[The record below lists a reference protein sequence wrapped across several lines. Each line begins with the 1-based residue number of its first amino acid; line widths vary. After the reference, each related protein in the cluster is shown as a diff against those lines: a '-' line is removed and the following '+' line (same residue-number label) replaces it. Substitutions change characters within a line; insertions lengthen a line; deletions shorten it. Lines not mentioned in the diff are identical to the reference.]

1 VNAVLDQR
9 ARLTRKGTESPS
21 LLLTPFIDVL
31 LVLLCF
37 VLAVSFQIRAAV
49 DVKLPEAS
57 TGQLMTDDHLT
68 VSISRDSSL
77 IIQGRPVTVEGL
89 PAVLRQ
95 VLAKLPAGTTPSA
108 VIQGDEQIPYA
119 LLVQVMDALRAQGIT
134 DLSLLTESRG
144 GR

>member
-1 VNAVLDQR
+1 MLDPR
-9 ARLTRKGTESPS
+9 ARLRRHAQETPS
-21 LLLTPFIDVL
+21 LILTPFIDIL

-37 VLAVSFQIRAAV
+37 VLAVSFQIRAVIAV
-49 DVKLPEAS
+49 QLPEAS
-57 TGQLMTDDHLT
+57 TGELLTEEQLT
-68 VSISRDSSL
+68 VSIGRDSTL
-77 IIQGRPVTVEGL
+77 VLQGRIVTIEGM

-95 VLAKLPAGTTPSA
+95 VLETLPQGRTTSA

-119 LLVQVMDALRAQGIT
+119 LLVQVMDVLRAQGIS

>member
-1 VNAVLDQR
+1 MVDPR
-9 ARLTRKGTESPS
+9 ARLGRRTPETPP
-21 LLLTPFIDVL
+21 LLLTPFIDIL

-57 TGQLMTDDHLT
+57 TGELMTDDHLT
-68 VSISRDSSL
+68 ISISRDSSL
-77 IIQGRPVTVEGL
+77 VIQGQRVSIEGL
-89 PAVLRQ
+89 PAVLKQ
-95 VLAKLPAGTTPSA
+95 VLSQLPAGTAPSA

-119 LLVQVMDALRAQGIT
+119 LLVQVMDALRAQGVS
-134 DLSLLTESRG
+134 DLSLLTETRG

>member
-1 VNAVLDQR
+1 MLDPR
-9 ARLTRKGTESPS
+9 ARLRRRSIDTPS
-21 LLLTPFIDVL
+21 LLLTPFIDIL

-37 VLAVSFQIRAAV
+37 VLAVSFQIRASV
-49 DVKLPEAS
+49 DVNLPDAT
-57 TGQLMTDDHLT
+57 TGELLTDDQLT
-68 VSISRDSSL
+68 LSISRDASL
-77 IIQGRPVTVEGL
+77 VVQGRQVTIEGL

-95 VLAKLPAGTTPSA
+95 VLATLPEGASSA

-119 LLVQVMDALRAQGIT
+119 LLVQVMDALRAQGVT

>member
-1 VNAVLDQR
+1 MLDPR
-9 ARLTRKGTESPS
+9 VRLTRRTTETPA
-21 LLLTPFIDVL
+21 LLLTPFIDIL

-37 VLAVSFQIRAAV
+37 VLAVSFQIRAAI
-49 DVKLPEAS
+49 DVKLPEAA

-68 VSISRDSSL
+68 VSISRDSTL
-77 IIQGRPVTVEGL
+77 VIQGRQVTVEGL

-95 VLAKLPAGTTPSA
+95 VLQKMPAGTPPSA

-119 LLVQVMDALRAQGIT
+119 LLVQVMDTLRSQGIT
-134 DLSLLTESRG
+134 DLSLLTEARG

>member
-1 VNAVLDQR
+1 MLDAR
-9 ARLTRKGTESPS
+9 VRLTRRAPETPA
-21 LLLTPFIDVL
+21 LLLTPFIDIL

-37 VLAVSFQIRAAV
+37 VLAVSFHIRAAV
-49 DVKLPEAS
+49 DVKLPESS
-57 TGQLMTDDHLT
+57 TGQLMTDNHLT

-77 IIQGRPVTVEGL
+77 VIQGHSVTLEGL

-95 VLAKLPAGTTPSA
+95 ILQRLPSGASPSV

-119 LLVQVMDALRAQGIT
+119 LLVQVMDVLRAQGVT

>member
-1 VNAVLDQR
+1 MLDPR
-9 ARLTRKGTESPS
+9 TRLKRRTGETPA
-21 LLLTPFIDVL
+21 LLLTPFIDIL

-37 VLAVSFQIRAAV
+37 VLAVSFQIRASV

-57 TGQLMTDDHLT
+57 TGELMTDDHLT

-77 IIQGRPVTVEGL
+77 VIQGRPVTIEGL

-95 VLAKLPAGTTPSA
+95 VLAKLPAGTSASA

-134 DLSLLTESRG
+134 DLSLLTEARG

>member
-1 VNAVLDQR
+1 MLDPR
-9 ARLTRKGTESPS
+9 ARLTRRTTETPA

-49 DVKLPEAS
+49 DVKLPEAA
-57 TGQLMTDDHLT
+57 TGQLMADDHLT
-68 VSISRDSSL
+68 ISISRDSTL
-77 IIQGRPVTVEGL
+77 VIQGRPVTVEGL

-95 VLAKLPAGTTPSA
+95 VLQKQPPGTPPSA

-119 LLVQVMDALRAQGIT
+119 LLVQVMDVLRAQGIT
-134 DLSLLTESRG
+134 DLSLLTEARG

>member
-1 VNAVLDQR
+1 VLDPR
-9 ARLTRKGTESPS
+9 ARLKRGSPDSPS
-21 LLLTPFIDVL
+21 LLLTPFIDIL

-37 VLAVSFQIRAAV
+37 VLAVSFHIRAAV

-57 TGQLMTDDHLT
+57 TGQLMTDDRLT
-68 VSISRDSSL
+68 VSISRDSTL
-77 IIQGRPVTVEGL
+77 LLQGRPVTVEGL

-95 VLAKLPAGTTPSA
+95 VLKTSPRTASA

-134 DLSLLTESRG
+134 DLSLLTEARG

>member
-1 VNAVLDQR
+1 MLDSR
-9 ARLTRKGTESPS
+9 ARLTRRTNESAA

-68 VSISRDSSL
+68 VSISRDSTL
-77 IIQGRPVTVEGL
+77 VIQGRKVTVEGL

-95 VLAKLPAGTTPSA
+95 VLQKLPAGTTPSA

-119 LLVQVMDALRAQGIT
+119 LLVAVMDALRSQGIT
-134 DLSLLTESRG
+134 DLSLLTEAKG